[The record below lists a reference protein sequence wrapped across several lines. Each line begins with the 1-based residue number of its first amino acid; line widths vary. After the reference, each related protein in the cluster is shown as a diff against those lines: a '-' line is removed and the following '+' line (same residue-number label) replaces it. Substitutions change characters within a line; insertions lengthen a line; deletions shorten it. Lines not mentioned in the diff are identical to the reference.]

1 MAGPSC
7 RRMGK
12 GVNLGGVLASLSH
25 MFTRSKQPCGRIQFL
40 THMCLLHF
48 LQKLYRRE
56 LQPPFKPAAGK
67 PDDTFCFDP
76 EFTAKTPK
84 GKNLHLHTHVLFT
97 CLLSSRP
104 TTPPAAMETVTEH

>member
-1 MAGPSC
+1 MYVCFLYGVC
-7 RRMGK
+7 R
-12 GVNLGGVLASLSH
+12 
-25 MFTRSKQPCGRIQFL
+25 
-40 THMCLLHF
+40 

-84 GKNLHLHTHVLFT
+84 GKSTPTPTHTHMLRSHAFELKKKT
-97 CLLSSRP
+97 A
-104 TTPPAAMETVTEH
+104 TPAAMETATER

>member
-1 MAGPSC
+1 MY
-7 RRMGK
+7 
-12 GVNLGGVLASLSH
+12 
-25 MFTRSKQPCGRIQFL
+25 
-40 THMCLLHF
+40 

-84 GKNLHLHTHVLFT
+84 GTPTHTHTSTHARSAHMF
-97 CLLSSRP
+97 LSLQATAS
-104 TTPPAAMETVTEH
+104 PAAMETATAKC